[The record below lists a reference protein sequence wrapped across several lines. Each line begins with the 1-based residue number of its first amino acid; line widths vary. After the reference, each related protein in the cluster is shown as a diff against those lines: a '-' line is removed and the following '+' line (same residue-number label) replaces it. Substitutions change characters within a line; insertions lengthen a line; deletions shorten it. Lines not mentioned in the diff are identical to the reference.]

1 MVPWDPELPG
11 ERLGKLSRGL
21 KPNLPPPLTSAAQRR
36 FFFLVSE
43 VVKSEDCRAATQLVL
58 AWALKLWP

>member
-1 MVPWDPELPG
+1 MGSRTAWG
-11 ERLGKLSRGL
+11 EIREA
-21 KPNLPPPLTSAAQRR
+21 LTWVKTQPSTT
-36 FFFLVSE
+36 FDISSTETYFFLVSQ